1 QKSAKVTPY
10 VVWDYHVILIQQNA
24 TKYLVYDL
32 DSTIDFPCEIH
43 IYWKETMRTDIP
55 LNERY
60 RRWFRV
66 VNALEYL
73 KHFSSDRRHMRND
86 RNEFVAPPPCW
97 PPIFDEN
104 RGHNLDQFI
113 SMSEET
119 LAHISNVYD
128 ESTLQQR
135 FLCEV

>member
-1 QKSAKVTPY
+1 LQ
-10 VVWDYHVILIQQNA
+10 DYHVILIQQNA

-97 PPIFDEN
+97 PPIFDESTFSCFSI
-104 RGHNLDQFI
+104 LYPPCYFYLF
-113 SMSEET
+113 SMKGICMT
-119 LAHISNVYD
+119 
-128 ESTLQQR
+128 
-135 FLCEV
+135 CEILRKFVRLRRWNKSL